1 MDEQRRKLLTVV
13 ACGAGAVTAAVGGA
27 PAVGVVLGAPEA
39 HGPGHQA
46 RGDGWT
52 RVARLDELTEG
63 APFQR
68 PIEGAEGDAWMVSPR
83 RRLGAVFVLRE
94 GESVRAWSAACPHVG
109 CLVEWSSDHYVC
121 RCHDSAFS
129 RDGRLTNGVAPRG
142 LDPLEARVENGAVL
156 VRFERFRL
164 GVPERERIG

>member
-13 ACGAGAVTAAVGGA
+13 ACGAGVATAAVAIVPAAGLVAGA
-27 PAVGVVLGAPEA
+27 PGAR
-39 HGPGHQA
+39 GPGSEAQ
-46 RGDGWT
+46 GDGWT
-52 RVARLDELTEG
+52 RVAQLDELPEG
-63 APFQR
+63 RPFQR
-68 PIEGAEGDAWMVSPR
+68 PVEGAEGDAWTVAPR

-94 GESVRAWSAACPHVG
+94 GGAVRAWSATCPHVG

-121 RCHDSAFS
+121 RCHESAFE
-129 RDGRLTNGVAPRG
+129 RDGRLRAGTAPRG
-142 LDPLEARVENGAVL
+142 LDPLDVRVERGVVF

>member
-1 MDEQRRKLLTVV
+1 MDDQRRKVLTVV
-13 ACGAGAVTAAVGGA
+13 ACGAGVATATVAA
-27 PAVGVVLGAPEA
+27 IPAVGVVLGAPDA
-39 HGPGHQA
+39 RGPGRAA
-46 RGDGWT
+46 RGEGWT
-52 RVARLDELTEG
+52 RVAGIDELPEG
-63 APFQR
+63 TPLQR

-94 GESVRAWSAACPHVG
+94 GAGVRAWSAACPHVG

-142 LDPLEARVENGAVL
+142 LDPLEARVENGVVF